1 MNLSNGDTSL
11 TICIC
16 WKNREGERRETEG
29 ERKERKDKE
38 IILLQKIKESR
49 VVGMIRAR
57 GRLGRFRI
65 ASCCMIQPGQ
75 FETEWSKNWGLSSCQ
90 EDCQGSNGGH
100 GL

>member
-1 MNLSNGDTSL
+1 M

-49 VVGMIRAR
+49 VLGMIRAR

-65 ASCCMIQPGQ
+65 ATCRMIQPGQ
-75 FETEWSKNWGLSSCQ
+75 FAMEWSKNEAPSSCQ
-90 EDCQGSNGGH
+90 EGCQDSDEGH
-100 GL
+100 GLSQTTSQ

>member
-1 MNLSNGDTSL
+1 L

-49 VVGMIRAR
+49 VVGMIRAH
-57 GRLGRFRI
+57 GRLGCFRI
-65 ASCCMIQPGQ
+65 ASC
-75 FETEWSKNWGLSSCQ
+75 W
-90 EDCQGSNGGH
+90 
-100 GL
+100 